1 MATVQ
6 RLLENKG
13 NQVWSVAPD
22 AMVYEALELMAAKN
36 VGALVVR
43 EGDRLAGILSE
54 RDYARSIVLK
64 DRSSRTTP
72 VSEIMTRSVYT
83 VRPEHSLEECM
94 ALMTERHI
102 RHLPVFDGDDRLI
115 GIISIGDVVKQII
128 SEQDF
133 LIQQL
138 ESYIAA

>member
-6 RLLENKG
+6 RLLETKG

-22 AMVYEALELMAAKN
+22 AMVFEALELMAAKN
-36 VGALVVR
+36 VGALLVR

-72 VSEIMTRSVYT
+72 VGEIMTRNVFT
-83 VRPEHSLEECM
+83 VRPEQSLEECM

-102 RHLPVFDGDDRLI
+102 RHLPVLDDAERLI
-115 GIISIGDVVKQII
+115 GIISIGDVVKHII
-128 SEQDF
+128 SEQEF
-133 LIQQL
+133 MIRQL
-138 ESYIAA
+138 ENYIAA